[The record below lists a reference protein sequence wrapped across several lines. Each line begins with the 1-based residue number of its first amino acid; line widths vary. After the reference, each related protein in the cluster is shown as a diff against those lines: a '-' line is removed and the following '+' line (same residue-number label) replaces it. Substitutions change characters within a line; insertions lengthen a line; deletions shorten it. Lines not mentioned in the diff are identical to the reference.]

1 MYLLKLCYQRNIFCN
16 QQNINTQ
23 PKTSQAFKP
32 NPKGYLQLLHFY
44 NLITSHTILVSIWQD
59 KNNKLFYAAELQK
72 SAHTKS
78 WRKTTSPFCFPDFV
92 SLSASPLR
100 GVECSLY
107 LLKEEEGKKKPQST
121 DTITSLVRIRRLVL
135 RLCNLPRRETNSH
148 PTRRL

>member
-72 SAHTKS
+72 SAHIKS
-78 WRKTTSPFCFPDFV
+78 
-92 SLSASPLR
+92 
-100 GVECSLY
+100 
-107 LLKEEEGKKKPQST
+107 
-121 DTITSLVRIRRLVL
+121 
-135 RLCNLPRRETNSH
+135 
-148 PTRRL
+148 